1 MSIQSE
7 LTRLNEAKTDI
18 ATAIAEKG
26 VAVPDGTRIS
36 EMDALIAQIS
46 TGFDTSDATATA
58 ADILSNKTAYGA
70 SGKLTGTIA
79 TNTFPMPIIVVSEDG
94 LITASVYNQEG
105 YLPSSRTD
113 RATKQLTTKEAAT
126 ITPGLNDQT
135 IASGTY
141 LTGDQTIQGDVN
153 LLSENIKSGV
163 SIFGVA
169 GSYAGGSSSNNCE
182 AYYTEDPVPTVPF
195 SGTADEIKVWGY
207 AQKVISTYN
216 KVVYTFCGTA
226 YYSGAALTQTKTEI
240 SVTIDAN
247 GNVSGLPSGIT
258 TAALLF
264 TKGI

>member
-1 MSIQSE
+1 M
-7 LTRLNEAKTDI
+7 
-18 ATAIAEKG
+18 AIDTVK
-26 VAVPDGTRIS
+26 PIS
-36 EMDALIAQIS
+36 NVTYNGEEIPLS
-46 TGFDTSDATATA
+46 GLDTSDATATA
-58 ADILSNKTAYGA
+58 ADILSGKTAYGA
-70 SGKLTGTIA
+70 SGKLTGTIT
-79 TNTFPMPIIVVSEDG
+79 TNAFPTPVIVVSSDG
-94 LITASVYNQEG
+94 LITASVSNQKG

-113 RATKQLTTKEAAT
+113 RATKQLTTKAAAT
-126 ITPGLNDQT
+126 YTPTIQDQT
-135 IASGTY
+135 IASGQY
-141 LTGDQTIQGDVN
+141 LTGAQTIKGDAN
-153 LLSENIKSGV
+153 LIPENIKSGV

-169 GSYAGGSSSNNCE
+169 GSYAAGSSANNCQ
-182 AYYTEDPVPTVPF
+182 AYYTEEVVPTVPF

-226 YYSGAALTQTKTEI
+226 YYSGAALNQTKTEI